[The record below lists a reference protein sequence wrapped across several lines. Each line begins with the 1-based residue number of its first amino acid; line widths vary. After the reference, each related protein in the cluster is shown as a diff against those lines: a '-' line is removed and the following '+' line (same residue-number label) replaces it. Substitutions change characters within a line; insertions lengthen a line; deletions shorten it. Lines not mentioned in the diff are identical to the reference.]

1 MVQRAV
7 KLMDRSRTGPS
18 CRGWIAES
26 IRQIN
31 FQVSYT
37 SLLCD

>member
-7 KLMDRSRTGPS
+7 KLKDRSWAGPS
-18 CRGWIAES
+18 CRRWIAVS

-37 SLLCD
+37 SLVCD